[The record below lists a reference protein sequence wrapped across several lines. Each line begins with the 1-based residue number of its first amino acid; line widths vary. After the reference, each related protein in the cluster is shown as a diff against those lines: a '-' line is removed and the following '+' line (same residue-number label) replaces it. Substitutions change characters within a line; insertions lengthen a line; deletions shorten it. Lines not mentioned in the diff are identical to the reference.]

1 MHGCQL
7 EAPTLCKLEFVNWF
21 SKCKFNF
28 LKFYELKH

>member
-7 EAPTLCKLEFVNWF
+7 EASTLRKLEFVNWF

-28 LKFYELKH
+28 LKFYELKN